1 MYMKEKETST
11 STNVLINYTNF
22 NKSIT
27 CNVSDIVNKYI
38 SVIIEY
44 TNLISDKPSIK
55 NKKYYRYIYMRGLDT
70 ITHVFSMILF
80 YTKNIDI
87 TYYHTQKSF
96 YFYVEFIEQI
106 IDIQHTFLNLH
117 SRDASIFVYK
127 KTIYEIQSEY
137 KKLIE
142 SKDETSNANEDND
155 RHKLEVINKHISIYK
170 MLFQLFNIE
179 QIKEINSIFTI
190 NTNKMLDEI
199 YLIIDK
205 MMDSPSSNDFND
217 LYSFLKN
224 I

>member
-1 MYMKEKETST
+1 MKEKETST

-27 CNVSDIVNKYI
+27 CNVSDIVNRYI

-44 TNLISDKPSIK
+44 TNLISDKSSIK

-70 ITHVFSMILF
+70 ITHVFTMILF

-87 TYYHTQKSF
+87 TYYHSQKSF

-142 SKDETSNANEDND
+142 SKDESVNANEDND

-170 MLFQLFNIE
+170 MLFQLFNID

-190 NTNKMLDEI
+190 NTNKMLDDI
-199 YLIIDK
+199 YLMIDK
-205 MMDSPSSNDFND
+205 MMDSPSSNDFNEI
-217 LYSFLKN
+217 LSFLQK

>member
-1 MYMKEKETST
+1 MKEKETST

>member
-44 TNLISDKPSIK
+44 ANLISDKSSIK

-70 ITHVFSMILF
+70 ITHVFTMILF

-87 TYYHTQKSF
+87 TYYHSQKSF

-142 SKDETSNANEDND
+142 SKDENLTEDND
-155 RHKLEVINKHISIYK
+155 THKLDFINKHISIYK

-179 QIKEINSIFTI
+179 QIKEINNTL
-190 NTNKMLDEI
+190 NTCTNKMLDEI
-199 YLIIDK
+199 YLIVDK
-205 MMDSPSSNDFND
+205 MIDLPSSNDFNEF
-217 LYSFLKN
+217 LSFLQKM
-224 I
+224 

>member
-11 STNVLINYTNF
+11 SANVLINYTNF

-70 ITHVFSMILF
+70 ITHVFTMILF

-87 TYYHTQKSF
+87 TYYHSQKSF

-142 SKDETSNANEDND
+142 SKDENLSVDKND
-155 RHKLEVINKHISIYK
+155 TYKLDLINKHISIYK
-170 MLFQLFNIE
+170 MLFQLFNVV
-179 QIKEINSIFTI
+179 QIKEINNTL
-190 NTNKMLDEI
+190 NTCTNKMLDEI
-199 YLIIDK
+199 YLIVDK
-205 MMDSPSSNDFND
+205 MIDSPSSNDFNEF
-217 LYSFLKN
+217 LSFLQKM
-224 I
+224 